1 MKEIR
6 AIIDTYNSINK
17 DKTKAALATVVRVEG
32 SSYRRTGARMLVMDD
47 GLWVGGISG
56 GCLEGDA
63 LKRARFAIARSEST
77 LITYDT
83 TEDDEHQIGVGLGC
97 NGIIDVLFTPLNY
110 GDNKNPVEILKS
122 CMESRRK
129 THILVMITGL
139 KNISFDNL
147 KSGDVIEYDG
157 FESLYNIQD
166 EKLKFSVNQAIENQ
180 IIIGKSAPVKLAI
193 EQAGRMEIFIE
204 ILPPEIHLVLMG
216 NQYDVYP
223 LTRLVKEMGWRVTI
237 VANPLKV
244 NSKISSIADEIVLP
258 ENFTDILFD
267 SHTAIVLMSHDYKTD
282 KYNLPKALKTDSPF
296 IGMLGPK
303 VRSEKIFT
311 ELAAEGLV
319 ISEKD
324 FERIHA
330 PVGLDIGAVSPE
342 EIALSLIAEVR
353 ASFSNREGNFL
364 RLRQSTIHERDK

>member
-1 MKEIR
+1 MKEIK
-6 AIIDTYNSINK
+6 AIIDTYDTIDK
-17 DKTKAALATVVRVEG
+17 EKTKAALATVVRVEG

-47 GLWVGGISG
+47 GVWVGGISG

-63 LKRARFAIARSEST
+63 LKRARFAITRSEST

-97 NGIIDVLFTPLNY
+97 NGIIDVLFTPIDYNSE
-110 GDNKNPVEILKS
+110 KNPVEILKS

-129 THILVMITGL
+129 THILITITGL
-139 KNISFDNL
+139 KNINL
-147 KSGDVIEYDG
+147 NTLKAGEVIEYLG
-157 FESLYNIQD
+157 RESLSHIQD
-166 EKLKFSVNQAIENQ
+166 ETIIKHIYELVENQ
-180 IIIGKSAPVKLAI
+180 ILKGKSAPQKFDLQQGGKVAF
-193 EQAGRMEIFIE
+193 FIE

-223 LTRLVKEMGWRVTI
+223 LTRLSKEMGWKVTI

-244 NSKISSIADEIVLP
+244 NNKISKMADEIVLP

-267 SHTAIVLMSHDYKTD
+267 NHTAVILMSHDYKTD
-282 KYNLPKALKTDSPF
+282 KNNLPKALKTDSPF
-296 IGMLGPK
+296 IGMLGPR

-311 ELAAEGLV
+311 ELTEEGIS
-319 ISEKD
+319 ISETD
-324 FERIHA
+324 FQRIHA

-342 EIALSLIAEVR
+342 EIALSLLSEIR
-353 ASFSNREGNFL
+353 ASLSNRDGHFL
-364 RLRQSTIHERDK
+364 RLRQSTIHERI

>member
-6 AIIDTYNSINK
+6 AIIDTYNSI
-17 DKTKAALATVVRVEG
+17 DKEKTRAALATVVRVEG

-110 GDNKNPVEILKS
+110 ANNKNPVEILKS

-129 THILVMITGL
+129 THVLVTITGL
-139 KNISFDNL
+139 KNIRFDNL

-157 FESLYNIQD
+157 LESLHNIQD
-166 EKLKFSVNQAIENQ
+166 EKLKLNVNQAIENQ
-180 IIIGKSAPVKLAI
+180 IIIGKSAPVKLAV
-193 EQAGRMEIFIE
+193 EQAKKMEIFIE

-223 LTRLVKEMGWRVTI
+223 LTRLIKEMGWRVTI

-244 NSKISSIADEIVLP
+244 NSKISSIADKIVLP

-267 SHTAIVLMSHDYKTD
+267 NHTAIVLMSHDYKTD
-282 KYNLPKALKTDSPF
+282 KYNLPKALKTNSPF
-296 IGMLGPK
+296 IGMLGPR
-303 VRSEKIFT
+303 VRSEKIFI
-311 ELAAEGLV
+311 ELATEGLT
-319 ISEKD
+319 ISETN